1 MKKFEDGRVS
11 EYGEVEKFKLIAK
24 TAMNKIYYADKLDP
38 IDQQLGNYLNNF
50 PERKELKIM
59 FLRETEGVYQFG

>member
-1 MKKFEDGRVS
+1 MQIKVLNELKKVEDGRVS

-38 IDQQLGNYLNNF
+38 IDQ
-50 PERKELKIM
+50 
-59 FLRETEGVYQFG
+59 